1 MVSRRDILGVAVAT
15 VIIVLALGVVYYYY
29 VEPCSHGG
37 PVVTGG
43 SSSNGDGGGGVRSTP
58 SSSTSVVVRVV
69 ETGPLP
75 NSPLDFSPLNFTV
88 TEGEQVTISFNNT
101 DTQAH
106 ELVIPQFD
114 VTTGVVNGGSTVSI
128 SFTPEEIGS
137 FAYFQPMGPCSPG
150 NPSPSIACP
159 RMEIFNG
166 TMTVLPAPH

>member
-1 MVSRRDILGVAVAT
+1 MVSKRDILGVAVAT
-15 VIIVLALGVVYYYY
+15 IVLVLALGVVYYYY
-29 VEPCSHGG
+29 VEPPSQGG

-43 SSSNGDGGGGVRSTP
+43 SSSGDGGGGARSTP
-58 SSSTSVVVRVV
+58 SSSISVVVRVV
-69 ETGPLP
+69 EIGPLP

-114 VTTGVVNGGSTVSI
+114 VTTGVVKGGSTVSI
-128 SFTPEEIGS
+128 SFTADMIGS
-137 FAYFQPMGPCSPG
+137 FSYFQPVGPCSPG

>member
-1 MVSRRDILGVAVAT
+1 MVSRREILGVAVAT
-15 VIIVLALGVVYYYY
+15 IIIVLALGVVYYYY
-29 VEPCSHGG
+29 VEPSSHGG
-37 PVVTGG
+37 PVVTGSG
-43 SSSNGDGGGGVRSTP
+43 SGDGGDGGRSTP

-114 VTTGVVNGGSTVSI
+114 VTTGVVKGGTTVSI
-128 SFTPEEIGS
+128 SFTPDRIGS
-137 FAYFQPMGPCSPG
+137 FAYFQPVGPCSPG

-166 TMTVLPAPH
+166 TMTVLPSPR